1 MSKTLVAFYSASGV
15 TKQTAEKIAKS
26 ANADLFEIIPKI
38 PYSEADLD
46 GWDEN
51 ARATKEAK
59 NRNSRPEIKNK
70 VENMGQYEAIF
81 LGFPIWW
88 FLAPTIIR
96 TFLESYDLTGKKIIL
111 FGTSG
116 GSGMGKS
123 MDDLKQSAP
132 NSEFLGQKLLNPPV
146 SQDAADSWVKSFNI

>member
-1 MSKTLVAFYSASGV
+1 MAKTLVAFYSASGI
-15 TKQTAEKIAKS
+15 TKQIAKQIAKS
-26 ANADLFEIIPKI
+26 ANADIFEIIPKI
-38 PYSEADLD
+38 PYTEADLD

-51 ARATKEAK
+51 SRSTREAR
-59 NRNSRPEIKNK
+59 NRASRPEIENK
-70 VENMGQYEAIF
+70 VGDMSQYDTLFI
-81 LGFPIWW
+81 GFPIWW

-96 TFLESYDLTGKKIIL
+96 TFLESYDLSGKKIIL

-123 MDDLKQSAP
+123 MDDLKLSAP

-146 SQDAADSWVKSFNI
+146 SQDVVDSWVKSFGI